1 MEHEPVN
8 NLQPWENNSQTNFCM
23 TFTPWS
29 KFCSV
34 ISESCV
40 FTWCNNGFL
49 YLLCV
54 NPHHVQS
61 SYIIHTRRRQT
72 EWIATTTGWYR
83 RRGTGMSYLFLRKRE
98 KMLMC
103 VWIMFGQ
110 RGDGRGVTTNLCIS
124 ISAKASGAV
133 SPVPL
138 CCRSW
143 PLISLR
149 KMDEWKG
156 HRFHE
161 YLQYQ
166 FLFFFIRFMFTCML
180 LIQTVSLVNSSSLL
194 KWD

>member
-1 MEHEPVN
+1 MCIHLAHEQLSLP
-8 NLQPWENNSQTNFCM
+8 
-23 TFTPWS
+23 
-29 KFCSV
+29 
-34 ISESCV
+34 
-40 FTWCNNGFL
+40 
-49 YLLCV
+49 
-54 NPHHVQS
+54 
-61 SYIIHTRRRQT
+61 
-72 EWIATTTGWYR
+72 A
-83 RRGTGMSYLFLRKRE
+83 LRKSSPRPE
-98 KMLMC
+98 FVHNPYEDGKQNCYNYRLVQKGGDRNVLSVSPERGKDANMC
-103 VWIMFGQ
+103 LNHVWS
-110 RGDGRGVTTNLCIS
+110 NLCNS

-149 KMDEWKG
+149 KTDEWKG

-166 FLFFFIRFMFTCML
+166 FLLLFIRFMFTCML